1 MSDVYRCMIIT
12 TADAPLVRSIAD
24 MFAGS
29 PQHMWQTG
37 LSTDGKA
44 PATHFIATGYVPEGY
59 QVMAPWQEWEWQQPD
74 PDQPGAWVMTF
85 SYAGRPDIVWQ
96 ACQQPIPDSD
106 PPQPKVPCT
115 LAQVEGAFQRSDMTS
130 QDPWV
135 ALGRLG
141 LQLVQPEP
149 MPVPQEIE
157 PDGENPSF

>member
-1 MSDVYRCMIIT
+1 MPDVFRTMIIT
-12 TADAPLVRSIAD
+12 AADAPLIRDIAD

-44 PATHFIATGYVPEGY
+44 PATHYIATGYVPEGY
-59 QVMAPWQEWEWQQPD
+59 QAMAPWQEWKQNPETGQ
-74 PDQPGAWVMTF
+74 WVMVD
-85 SYAGRPDIVWQ
+85 SYPGRPDIVFG

-135 ALGRLG
+135 AMGRLG
-141 LQLVQPEP
+141 LQIVQPEP
-149 MPVPQEIE
+149 EPVPQEID
-157 PDGENPSF
+157 PDNANPSF

>member
-1 MSDVYRCMIIT
+1 MIIT
-12 TADAPLVRSIAD
+12 AADAPLIRNIAD

-37 LSTDGKA
+37 LSADGKA
-44 PATHFIATGYVPEGY
+44 PATHYIATGYVPEGY

-85 SYAGRPDIVWQ
+85 SYPGRPDIVWQ
-96 ACQQPIPDSD
+96 ACQQPISEDD
-106 PPQPKVPCT
+106 PSPRVPCT

-135 ALGRLG
+135 AMGRLG
-141 LQLVQPEP
+141 LQVVQPDEP
-149 MPVPQEIE
+149 VATSE
-157 PDGENPSF
+157 PLL

>member
-1 MSDVYRCMIIT
+1 MTDVFRTMILVA
-12 TADAPLVRSIAD
+12 ADAPLIREIAD

-44 PATHFIATGYVPEGY
+44 PATHYIATGYVPEGY

-85 SYAGRPDIVWQ
+85 SYAGRPDIVWH

-141 LQLVQPEP
+141 LQIVQPEP
-149 MPVPQEIE
+149 MPVPQEID
-157 PDGENPSF
+157 PDNANPSF

>member
-1 MSDVYRCMIIT
+1 MTDVFRTMIIT
-12 TADAPLVRSIAD
+12 AADAPLVRSIAD

-44 PATHFIATGYVPEGY
+44 PATHYIATGYVPEGY
-59 QVMAPWQEWEWQQPD
+59 QVMAPWQEWEQNPET
-74 PDQPGAWVMTF
+74 GEWVMTD
-85 SYAGRPDIVWQ
+85 SYPGRPDIVWQ

-115 LAQVEGAFQRSDMTS
+115 LDDIEVLFASADMTP

-135 ALGRLG
+135 AMGRLG
-141 LQLVQPEP
+141 LQMVQQPQ
-149 MPVPQEIE
+149 PQEID

>member
-1 MSDVYRCMIIT
+1 MTDVYRCMILVA
-12 TADAPLVRSIAD
+12 ADAPLVRSIAD

-37 LSTDGKA
+37 LSADGKA
-44 PATHFIATGYVPEGY
+44 PATHYIATGYVPEGY
-59 QVMAPWQEWEWQQPD
+59 QAMAPWQEWEQNPET
-74 PDQPGAWVMTF
+74 GEWVMTF
-85 SYAGRPDIVWQ
+85 SYPGRPDIVWQ

-149 MPVPQEIE
+149 QQID
-157 PDGENPSF
+157 PDNENPSF

>member
-1 MSDVYRCMIIT
+1 MTDVYRCMIIT
-12 TADAPLVRSIAD
+12 AADAPLVRSIAD

-37 LSTDGKA
+37 LSTDGKE
-44 PATHFIATGYVPEGY
+44 PATHYIATGYVPEGY

-74 PDQPGAWVMTF
+74 PDQPGTWVMTF

-96 ACQQPIPDSD
+96 ACQQPIPNSD
-106 PPQPKVPCT
+106 PPQPAVPCT
-115 LAQVEGAFQRSDMTS
+115 LEEVEGAFQRSDMTS

-141 LQLVQPEP
+141 LQIVQPDEP
-149 MPVPQEIE
+149 VATSE
-157 PDGENPSF
+157 PLL

>member
-1 MSDVYRCMIIT
+1 MPDVFRTMIIT
-12 TADAPLVRSIAD
+12 AADAPLIRDIAD
-24 MFAGS
+24 MFASS

-96 ACQQPIPDSD
+96 ACQQPISEDD
-106 PPQPKVPCT
+106 PSPRVPCT
-115 LAQVEGAFQRSDMTS
+115 LAQVETAFARSDMTE

-149 MPVPQEIE
+149 VAEPVDDLAEGFE
-157 PDGENPSF
+157 VSV

>member
-1 MSDVYRCMIIT
+1 MSDVFRTMIIT
-12 TADAPLVRSIAD
+12 AADAPLIRDIAD

-44 PATHFIATGYVPEGY
+44 PATHYIATGYVPEGY

-85 SYAGRPDIVWQ
+85 SYPGRPDIVWQ
-96 ACQQPIPDSD
+96 ACQQPISEDD
-106 PPQPKVPCT
+106 PSPRVPCT
-115 LAQVEGAFQRSDMTS
+115 LEEVEGAFQRSDMTS

-135 ALGRLG
+135 AMGRLG
-141 LQLVQPEP
+141 LQIVQPDEP
-149 MPVPQEIE
+149 VATSE
-157 PDGENPSF
+157 PLL

>member
-1 MSDVYRCMIIT
+1 MSDVFRTMILVA
-12 TADAPLVRSIAD
+12 ADAPLVRSIAD

-37 LSTDGKA
+37 LSADGKA
-44 PATHFIATGYVPEGY
+44 PATHYIATGYVPEGY

-96 ACQQPIPDSD
+96 ACQQPISEHD
-106 PPQPKVPCT
+106 PSPRVPCT
-115 LAQVEGAFQRSDMTS
+115 LEEVEMAFTRSDMTS

-135 ALGRLG
+135 AMGRLG
-141 LQLVQPEP
+141 LQIVQPDEP
-149 MPVPQEIE
+149 VATSE
-157 PDGENPSF
+157 PLL

>member
-1 MSDVYRCMIIT
+1 MIIT
-12 TADAPLVRSIAD
+12 AADAPLIRDIAD

-44 PATHFIATGYVPEGY
+44 PATHYIATGYVPEGY
-59 QVMAPWQEWEWQQPD
+59 QAMAPWQEWEWQQPD
-74 PDQPGAWVMTF
+74 PNAPDGEWVMTF

-106 PPQPKVPCT
+106 PPEPKVPCT

-141 LQLVQPEP
+141 LQIVQPEP
-149 MPVPQEIE
+149 MPEPVPQEID
-157 PDGENPSF
+157 PDNANPSF

>member
-1 MSDVYRCMIIT
+1 MSDVFRTMIIT
-12 TADAPLVRSIAD
+12 AADAPLIRDIAD

-37 LSTDGKA
+37 LSADGKA
-44 PATHFIATGYVPEGY
+44 PATHYIATGYVPEGY
-59 QVMAPWQEWEWQQPD
+59 QQMAPWQVWEWRSDPNTPD
-74 PDQPGAWVMTF
+74 GEWVMTF

-141 LQLVQPEP
+141 LQIVQPEP
-149 MPVPQEIE
+149 VAEPVGDLAEGFE
-157 PDGENPSF
+157 VSV

>member
-1 MSDVYRCMIIT
+1 MSDVFRTMIIT
-12 TADAPLVRSIAD
+12 AADAPLVRSIAD

-37 LSTDGKA
+37 LSADGKA
-44 PATHFIATGYVPEGY
+44 PATHYIATGYVPEGY
-59 QVMAPWQEWEWQQPD
+59 QVMAPWQEWEQNPET
-74 PDQPGAWVMTF
+74 GEWVMTF
-85 SYAGRPDIVWQ
+85 SYAGRPDIVWH

-149 MPVPQEIE
+149 QQID
-157 PDGENPSF
+157 PDNENPSF